1 MTREMKELRSKKWE
15 VQLCILPTWE
25 LNFLCNYF
33 SVPRN
38 LRYGYLEEG
47 RGEWVG
53 GSELL
58 GATIGLAKKT
68 RSDWLPDCQK
78 WTWRNFYLHLL
89 WAWLATQCVSRCCSG
104 FTRCSKKKKKKAGPR
119 KMAQQVKLLAS
130 NTDNLSLFPASHGV
144 KGKNRLTQLYF
155 NLHTWAVT

>member
-68 RSDWLPDCQK
+68 RSDWRPDCQK
-78 WTWRNFYLHLL
+78 WTWRNFYLQLL
-89 WAWLATQCVSRCCSG
+89 WAWLATQCVSHCCSG
-104 FTRCSKKKKKKAGPR
+104 FTRCRKKKKGWPKEDGSTGKATCLQHWQPEFIPCKPWGQR
-119 KMAQQVKLLAS
+119 QEQ
-130 NTDNLSLFPASHGV
+130 T
-144 KGKNRLTQLYF
+144 
-155 NLHTWAVT
+155 HTVAL